1 LIPSTFHPTTRRVDD
16 WEQHF
21 VEKSRRRFEIERH
34 GRRRDRAMSMVA
46 VVILTIIFV
55 GAILG
60 LAAWA

>member
-1 LIPSTFHPTTRRVDD
+1 MED

-21 VEKSRRRFEIERH
+21 VDKSRRRFEKERND
-34 GRRRDRAMSMVA
+34 RRRDRTRRTLAVA
-46 VVILTIIFV
+46 ALAIIFV